1 MGVSLAL
8 AWPIGLAY
16 AVVWLGMLAATRIS
30 SLGGLSAVIAAP
42 IAALLTGHET
52 YAPVLAALA
61 LLVLWLHRAN
71 IARLQAGTEP
81 RIGQK
86 G

>member
-1 MGVSLAL
+1 LGV
-8 AWPIGLAY
+8 
-16 AVVWLGMLAATRIS
+16 LAATRIS

-42 IAALLTGHET
+42 VAALLTGHGAD
-52 YAPVLAALA
+52 APVLALIA
-61 LLVLWLHRAN
+61 LLVVWLHRAN
-71 IARLQAGTEP
+71 IARLRTGTEP